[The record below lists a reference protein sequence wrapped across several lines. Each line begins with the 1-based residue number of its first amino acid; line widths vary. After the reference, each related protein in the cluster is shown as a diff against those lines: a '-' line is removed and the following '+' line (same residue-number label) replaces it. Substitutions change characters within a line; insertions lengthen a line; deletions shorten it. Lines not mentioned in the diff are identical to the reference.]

1 MARRYDPN
9 QPRVPEGLPGA
20 GQWRGLNLAQR
31 LVGEWRG
38 PSVAQASA
46 SPQGGISASSVSRD
60 LAALGVRPLPS
71 GTSRMRE
78 GVRVTGSLGT
88 VRVSVDLDSE
98 NMARRRADDIEEA
111 LRGKGYTVERAS
123 EQAVVVRGR
132 ATEARPS
139 SPQTPA
145 RSGDVLAERLRGEMS
160 EAASAPSAAWTP
172 GRKPEFTGSVERRGS
187 QYIFTVRANGQVV
200 STRRSARRY
209 AYANVHMDGTVKYS
223 WAMDTRGTVHPVPL
237 EGADKPDRQQATRDT
252 WVVTFADGGTA
263 EVELEQSL
271 STPAFMSA
279 RQKFPG
285 RQVMRVTRKR

>member
-31 LVGEWRG
+31 LVGEWRDIDTRG
-38 PSVAQASA
+38 LARASVPQPPKGFREVSDEMRRELSA
-46 SPQGGISASSVSRD
+46 LGISNPVGLKSAQR
-60 LAALGVRPLPS
+60 G
-71 GTSRMRE
+71 
-78 GVRVTGSLGT
+78 GS
-88 VRVSVDLDSE
+88 
-98 NMARRRADDIEEA
+98 AA
-111 LRGKGYTVERAS
+111 LRGAQYL
-123 EQAVVVRGR
+123 VVDGDGREHRLDMDNAGNLTVRGR
-132 ATEARPS
+132 ATDARPS